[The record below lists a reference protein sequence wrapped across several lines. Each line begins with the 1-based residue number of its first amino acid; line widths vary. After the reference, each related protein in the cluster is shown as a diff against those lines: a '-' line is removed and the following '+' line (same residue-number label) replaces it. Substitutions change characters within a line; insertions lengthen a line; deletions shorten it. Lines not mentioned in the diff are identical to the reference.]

1 MYCYSV
7 PSKFIH
13 IYFLLKRKGL
23 NGVKKKRKVYIKHK
37 RTIDGYFLCARPRSE
52 APRVECHPHSRE
64 LYLTN
69 AKQKI
74 VENHQSG
81 HWKMKLYNRRT

>member
-23 NGVKKKRKVYIKHK
+23 NGVKKKKEEESLYYVQEDNKWVFSLCEAEK
-37 RTIDGYFLCARPRSE
+37 RSSS
-52 APRVECHPHSRE
+52 SRMPPTQQGILSDKCKTE
-64 LYLTN
+64 D
-69 AKQKI
+69 
-74 VENHQSG
+74 H
-81 HWKMKLYNRRT
+81 